1 MLVASSGT
9 LRVDADVA
17 ERGVS
22 YHCPGCHSPVMLRR
36 GAVKVAHF
44 AHKSLSNCG
53 YASGETTVHMTA
65 KLAFLRAFRGR
76 GLRTEVEFLVPT
88 LLGDRRADVMVWS
101 PSGRQVAIEVQHS
114 AISLEDLHRR
124 SESYASSGIAV
135 VWIPIIDTKIL
146 NNARTTEDGDL
157 LIRRYAAPHWQ
168 RWINGINFGRMWVM
182 TSDLR
187 LWDAKLKPHIV
198 KFPGG
203 REKIVSK
210 WKDLHLVGPVDLA
223 DVKLTVKRRPA
234 AEIGP
239 HQYPAGPLA
248 QIVAQAPS
256 L

>member
-9 LRVDADVA
+9 LRVDADIA

-44 AHKSLSNCG
+44 AHKSLSSCG
-53 YASGETTVHMTA
+53 YASGETAIHMSA
-65 KLAFLRAFRGR
+65 KLAFLRAFRQR
-76 GLRTEVEFLVPT
+76 GLRAEVELLVPS

-101 PSGRQVAIEVQHS
+101 PSGRQVAVEIQHS
-114 AISLEDLHRR
+114 AISLDDLHRR
-124 SESYASSGIAV
+124 SESYANAGIAV

-146 NNARTTEDGDL
+146 NNARVMENGDL

-168 RWINGINFGRMWVM
+168 RWIHGINYGRMWLM

-187 LWDAKLKPHIV
+187 LWDAKLKPHTV
-198 KFPGG
+198 
-203 REKIVSK
+203 RERIVSK
-210 WKDLHLVGPVDLA
+210 WKDLLLAGPVDLA
-223 DVKLTVKRRPA
+223 DVKLLVKRRPA

-239 HQYPAGPLA
+239 HRYPAGPLA
-248 QIVAQAPS
+248 QIVAQQAAS